1 MRLEKL
7 ANDLLADRIE
17 GSVINLYEVRALLN
31 LVMACRLTLEMTGY
45 LHQSSYGIF
54 CSRPSLYRRPVF
66 LGC

>member
-17 GSVINLYEVRALLN
+17 GSVVNLYEVRALLN

-45 LHQSSYGIF
+45 TIVMDQ
-54 CSRPSLYRRPVF
+54 LYIEEIHEEVRD
-66 LGC
+66 

>member
-31 LVMACRLTLEMTGY
+31 LVM
-45 LHQSSYGIF
+45 
-54 CSRPSLYRRPVF
+54 
-66 LGC
+66 

>member
-17 GSVINLYEVRALLN
+17 GSVVNLYEVRALLN

-45 LHQSSYGIF
+45 TIVMGQ
-54 CSRPSLYRRPVF
+54 LYIEEIHEEVRD
-66 LGC
+66 